1 MNLIGYHGTSAENE
15 SSIVSGNFN
24 VSANDDEWLGTGAYF
39 FIDGVSCPK
48 ENAEK
53 WAIFRSRGGISYKR
67 YSVLSVDLS
76 LSSPLD
82 LDTDEGANVFCKYR
96 DALLEKMKDEGLKP
110 SRKLMENDCKVC
122 NVILETTE
130 VDAIIRKEY
139 IQLDTLLR
147 GHLSRVPNCRII
159 SVKNPDTSVSNI
171 RACSKGEI

>member
-1 MNLIGYHGTSAENE
+1 MDLIGYHGTSEENE

-48 ENAEK
+48 NNAEK
-53 WAIFRSRGGISYKR
+53 WAILRSGGGVYYKR

-76 LSSPLD
+76 LSYPLD
-82 LDTDEGANVFCKYR
+82 LDTDAGASVFGEYR
-96 DALLEKMKDEGLKP
+96 EALLKKMKDEGLKL
-110 SRKLMENDCKVC
+110 SGKLMENDCKVC
-122 NVILETTE
+122 NVILEATK

-139 IQLDTLLR
+139 IQLDSLLR
-147 GHLSRVPNCRII
+147 RHRSRVPNCRII